1 MARGR
6 MLNKVIGVSVKFA
19 TLQDDTARLLATWT
33 IAHLDKRGVFYG
45 DPDTVKGYVAPMLAH
60 LTHARVAAILDDMER
75 VGLIERFNAGGR
87 IWQVWPGFDH
97 NQPYL
102 RGEREASDFPDPAGF
117 SRATAG
123 LNPSIDGLNRATAG
137 FTPAEDNG
145 IQEKGIQDKGMEG
158 ADAPPVGP
166 IPFSEPDEMTRAAR
180 AAGIGSQPSP
190 RSAAA
195 KKRAAA
201 QFDIGALEDAP
212 AIKVHRDVCGYVPMT
227 PDQAREIVA
236 GVNGDAETGWRD
248 NLTFWMAQ
256 GYRAD
261 NFDGQTRRHLEQGK
275 RTQARAKQPAAAK
288 PGQWQPAKGMYP
300 QVPDRTPEQMAEIHR
315 QDLERTKARRA
326 APDTVTIV
334 DGVEVPF

>member
-45 DPDTVKGYVAPMLAH
+45 DPDTVRGYVAPMLAH

-87 IWQVWPGFDH
+87 IWQVWPGFAH

-137 FTPAEDNG
+137 FNPAEVQVKGIEVNGIEGAPAPAAHPKRRIPGFAVVHTEHIDERVAAYMSILGQKQITETNADMIMRRVPVDCLAIWRDVLTIWAIGGDRGPYNATNFSGLFERYDAEANSRRVKSTTPAPSFQNG
-145 IQEKGIQDKGMEG
+145 NGRGK
-158 ADAPPVGP
+158 P
-166 IPFSEPDEMTRAAR
+166 ITLPQVRDPSAAERAASEDR
-180 AAGIGSQPSP
+180 ARKQRAE
-190 RSAAA
+190 RAEKKAA
-195 KKRAAA
+195 
-201 QFDIGALEDAP
+201 
-212 AIKVHRDVCGYVPMT
+212 M
-227 PDQAREIVA
+227 
-236 GVNGDAETGWRD
+236 
-248 NLTFWMAQ
+248 
-256 GYRAD
+256 
-261 NFDGQTRRHLEQGK
+261 
-275 RTQARAKQPAAAK
+275 
-288 PGQWQPAKGMYP
+288 
-300 QVPDRTPEQMAEIHR
+300 
-315 QDLERTKARRA
+315 
-326 APDTVTIV
+326 
-334 DGVEVPF
+334 EVSR